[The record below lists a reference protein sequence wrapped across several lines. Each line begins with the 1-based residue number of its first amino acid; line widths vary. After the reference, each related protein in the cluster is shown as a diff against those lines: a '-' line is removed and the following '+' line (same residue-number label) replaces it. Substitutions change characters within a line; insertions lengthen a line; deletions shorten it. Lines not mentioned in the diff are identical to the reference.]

1 MAGPKRVL
9 VAMSGGVDSSVA
21 ACLLKEQGHDV
32 VGVFMRL
39 GAAAAGA
46 GEAAAAGAGGAAAAG
61 GDGAATG
68 AGPADGTCADPEGAE
83 RSSRA
88 CCSAEDADDAR
99 AVAGR
104 LGIPFYALNY
114 EADFSRLI
122 DDFCDEYAVGR
133 TPNPCIRCN
142 QRLKFGRLAELA
154 RSLDAERI
162 ATGHYACVS
171 VDEGRP
177 RLWRAKDRRK
187 DQSYVLF
194 GIEPAVLARTI
205 FPLGELTKEEVRD
218 HARRFGLALHDKA
231 ESQDI
236 CFVPDGDYASLVRRR
251 RPEAFRPGVLRHCDG
266 RELGRHE
273 GVPHFTVGQRRGLRI
288 ASSAPLYV
296 VRIDPRDATVT
307 VGPREALFSREAR
320 AEGVTWLCPPP
331 AAGVFRADV
340 KIRYQH
346 EAAPAEVRPQSDE
359 SVCVT
364 FDAPQPAVT
373 PGQAMVFY
381 DGDEVLGG
389 GWIAS
394 S

>member
-1 MAGPKRVL
+1 MAGPRRVL

-39 GAAAAGA
+39 GAAAAG
-46 GEAAAAGAGGAAAAG
+46 GEGAAAGE
-61 GDGAATG
+61 
-68 AGPADGTCADPEGAE
+68 GPSDGTCSDDAEGADR
-83 RSSRA
+83 RSRT

-99 AVAGR
+99 SVASR

-122 DDFCDEYAVGR
+122 DAFCDEYAIGR
-133 TPNPCIRCN
+133 TPNPCILCN

-162 ATGHYACVS
+162 ATGHYARVS
-171 VDEGRP
+171 VDERRP

-205 FPLGELTKEEVRD
+205 LPLGELTKEEVRD

-251 RPEAFRPGVLRHCDG
+251 RPEAFRAGALRHCDG

-273 GVPHFTVGQRRGLRI
+273 GVPHFTVGQRRGMRI

-296 VRIDPRDATVT
+296 VRIDARDATVT
-307 VGPREALFSREAR
+307 VGPREALLSREAR
-320 AEGVTWLCPPP
+320 AEGVTWLCPPSGTG
-331 AAGVFRADV
+331 AFCADV

-346 EAAPAEVRPQSDE
+346 EAAPAEVRPQSDG
-359 SVCVT
+359 SVCVA

-394 S
+394 N